1 MRQVSQGIRLGT
13 PSQVFPASPAA
24 GSEGGD
30 PVATAAASVRTVK
43 PRLVFFH
50 SSVSG
55 ACRRAEGFLA
65 QVLQRRRNHGTFK
78 LYRVDEQERPDL
90 VERFG
95 VETMPTLV
103 VVEDK
108 VVRARL
114 ERPRGCREIESFL
127 APWLK

>member
-1 MRQVSQGIRLGT
+1 MST
-13 PSQVFPASPAA
+13 
-24 GSEGGD
+24 
-30 PVATAAASVRTVK
+30 VAHEVAVK

-50 SSVSG
+50 SPLSG
-55 ACRRAEGFLA
+55 HCRRVEGFLA
-65 QVLQRRRNHGTFK
+65 QVLQRRRNHGTFQ
-78 LYRVDEQERPDL
+78 LYRVADEERPDL
-90 VERFG
+90 VERFA
-95 VETMPTLV
+95 VDTMPTLV